1 MTTNLTA
8 ATAQAQIDDAL
19 REANQHRLT
28 HAFELER
35 LSRRWLPA
43 LRLHGVRSTTP
54 ITNELG
60 C

>member
-1 MTTNLTA
+1 MTANLTA
-8 ATAQAQIDDAL
+8 ATAQAQIDHAL
-19 REANQHRLT
+19 REANQHRLA

-43 LRLHGVRSTTP
+43 LRLHGAHRTTP
-54 ITNELG
+54 VRNELG